1 MKFGRI
7 PTARAVGTILAHG
20 VSAGDVNFKKG
31 RTLVADDIDALNKAG
46 VTDVMAAELEPDDVP
61 EDIAARRIGEAL
73 RGANTDLSTAMTGR
87 TNLYAADRGL
97 VRIDATRINAINAI
111 HESITVATLA
121 PFELVERRQMLAT
134 IKVIPFAAPEWAV
147 AKAEALAAATSQT
160 VSWTAKADHPRLS
173 SGAEKEVVGGPPSRT
188 MTPIRRAAVNVATF
202 GAKRIA
208 LISTTLP
215 TMKAALL
222 DKNRTVLDQR
232 LSALGSAVIDETRCA
247 HDSTAIAAAID
258 KCRTH
263 KPDLILIFGAS
274 ATTDRADAVPA
285 GLVAAGGQIEHFG
298 MPVDPGNLLLLGK
311 IAATP
316 VVGLPGCARSPKLN
330 GFDWVLQRLCADIP
344 VTPGDITAMGVGGLL
359 KEIPT
364 RPQPRDLS
372 QPKPQRAPKV
382 AALVL
387 AAGKST
393 RMGDSNKLVL
403 DLHGKPMIARTVA
416 AIAACAAASI
426 TVVTGHNADA
436 IKAALAGEPVELVH
450 NPHFAEGMST
460 SLKAGLAALP
470 ADADAV
476 LICLGDMPAVTP
488 DAIGKIIA
496 AFNPT
501 EGRAIVA
508 PTFRG
513 KRGNPVLFARAFFDE
528 MRTATGDAGARALLS
543 AHADA
548 VYEVETD
555 AGVLADADTPAAFA
569 ALKADLEK

>member
-7 PTARAVGTILAHG
+7 PVARAAGAILAHG

-31 RTLVADDIDALNKAG
+31 RTLTQADIEALRKAG
-46 VTDVMAAELEPDDVP
+46 VTDVMAAEVEPGDVP

-87 TNLYAADRGL
+87 TNLYAAERGL
-97 VRIDATRINAINAI
+97 VRIDASRINAINSI
-111 HESITVATLA
+111 HESITAATLA

-147 AKAEALAAATSQT
+147 AKAEQVAASSQS
-160 VSWTAKADHPRLS
+160 V
-173 SGAEKEVVGGPPSRT
+173 
-188 MTPIRRAAVNVATF
+188 AVAPF
-202 GAKRIA
+202 RPKRVT

-215 TMKAALL
+215 TLKASLL
-222 DKNRTVLDQR
+222 DKNRAVLDQR
-232 LSALGSAVIDETRCA
+232 LSALGSTVSDETRCA
-247 HDSTAIAAAID
+247 HDSIAIATAID
-258 KCRTH
+258 TCRAH

-285 GLVAAGGQIEHFG
+285 GLIAAGGEIEHFG

-311 IAATP
+311 IDGMP
-316 VVGLPGCARSPKLN
+316 VIGLPGCARSPKLN

-344 VTPGDITAMGVGGLL
+344 VTPTDITAMGVGGLL

-393 RMGDSNKLVL
+393 RMGDSNKLLL
-403 DLHGKPMIARTVA
+403 DLQGKPMIARTVA
-416 AIAACAAASI
+416 AIAASAAVSI

-470 ADADAV
+470 ADTDAV

-488 DAIGKIIA
+488 NAIGKITT
-496 AFNPT
+496 AFSPT
-501 EGRAIVA
+501 EGRAIVV
-508 PTFRG
+508 PTFQG
-513 KRGNPVLFARAFFDE
+513 KRGNPVLFARVFFDE
-528 MRTATGDAGARALLS
+528 MRAATGDRGARALLS

-569 ALKADLEK
+569 ALKADFEK